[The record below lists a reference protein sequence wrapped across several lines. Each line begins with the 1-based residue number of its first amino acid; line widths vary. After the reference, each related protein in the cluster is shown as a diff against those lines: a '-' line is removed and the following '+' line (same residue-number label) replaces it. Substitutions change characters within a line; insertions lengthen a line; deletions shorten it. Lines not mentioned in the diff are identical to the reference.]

1 MTVRRTREGQKRRG
15 DRAGAVSAAVR
26 DSDSDMLPAVSSD
39 LGLDEVSLGQGAV
52 YRAEIN
58 LLRYPWYVIS
68 RKNPTGTITFSEKIR
83 RPDGTVVEAS
93 WEVISD
99 AKLGLPN
106 AWDADVRRLID
117 EMMSQ
122 LPRPVENPI
131 CLGSIA
137 EILDALGRA
146 NTGPN
151 NRAVKNSLRRL
162 VSTTIHS
169 SGSYYDK
176 KRKRWLEESFHILE
190 RVTFKG
196 ERFPDGS
203 QADAVYVTVSRPYL
217 DNFNAN
223 YTIPLDWA
231 YQKRVLKLPTT
242 KRLYELLNQIFYRE
256 CRRRE
261 RAGER
266 LDAEPVTVEC
276 RYSRL
281 AALAPLTQFRQL
293 WAVKNQLDP
302 SHGEL
307 IESEYLVAPVLIEE
321 VGAGRTLDFI
331 VTYGAGPRAIAE
343 YECAATGGMTLGP
356 APRSVAASTR
366 RRVVRSELAAPRGL
380 APPRSPAANDW
391 PLGDRLVEF
400 GLSRDVAEELLR
412 EFGVERVATHLDAM
426 PFRKHVVNPQG
437 YLIRAIRSNW
447 SVPPDALRAAGGGA
461 ERLASAAS
469 RGDFD
474 GRRREPTDSYD
485 APEPATVD
493 LQEPGA
499 GKAWAELV
507 ADVSSVIAATLGQ
520 VVADKI
526 VSDWL
531 KPIVA
536 MRQEGST
543 LKLRVPNATYTRF
556 LTSRSSVSNVL
567 RERADAHGVTLH
579 FDDRSGRHT

>member
-1 MTVRRTREGQKRRG
+1 MSVRGRDAVKRRG
-15 DRAGAVSAAVR
+15 GAGRPAGTTRPVR
-26 DSDSDMLPAVSSD
+26 ELESDLLPAVSSEMA
-39 LGLDEVSLGQGAV
+39 LDDVSFGQGAI

-68 RKNPTGTITFSEKIR
+68 RRNPTGTISFNEKIR

-117 EMMSQ
+117 EIMSQ

-151 NRAVKNSLRRL
+151 NRAIKNSLRRL

-223 YTIPLDWA
+223 YTIPLDWD

-266 LDAEPVTVEC
+266 LGTDPVTVEC

-293 WAVKNQLDP
+293 WAVRNQLDP

-307 IESEYLVAPVLIEE
+307 IESEYLVSPVLIEE

-331 VTYGAGPRAIAE
+331 ITYEAGPRALAE
-343 YECAATGGMTLGP
+343 YECAATGGMTLGAGGRAALP
-356 APRSVAASTR
+356 APSPRARAQ
-366 RRVVRSELAAPRGL
+366 APRKPQAKAVTRGNEL
-380 APPRSPAANDW
+380 S
-391 PLGDRLVEF
+391 LVERLVEF
-400 GLSRDVAEELLR
+400 GLSEEVAVELER
-412 EFGVERVATHLDAM
+412 EYGAERVALHLDAM
-426 PFRKHVVNPQG
+426 PYRKHVLNPQG

-447 SVPPDALRAAGGGA
+447 SVPPEALRMGGRGSEPIRDGAAH
-461 ERLASAAS
+461 RPAAS
-469 RGDFD
+469 RKPDASV
-474 GRRREPTDSYD
+474 DS
-485 APEPATVD
+485 APVD
-493 LQEPGA
+493 LQEPA
-499 GKAWAELV
+499 AAKAWAALL
-507 ADVSSVIAATLGQ
+507 ADVSAVIAASLGQ
-520 VVADKI
+520 PVADKI

-536 MRQEGST
+536 NRLEGTT

-567 RERADAHGVTLH
+567 RERASSHGFELH
-579 FDDRSGRHT
+579 FDDRAGRHAT